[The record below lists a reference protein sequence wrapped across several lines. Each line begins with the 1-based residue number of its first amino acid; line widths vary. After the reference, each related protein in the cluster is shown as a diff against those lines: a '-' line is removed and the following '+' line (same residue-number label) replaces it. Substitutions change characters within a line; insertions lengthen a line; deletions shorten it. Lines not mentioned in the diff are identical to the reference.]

1 MWTVLKSIKCWERYQ
16 NETAQSLGVA
26 GLPVAWGTG
35 PKEYPALVCTYMP
48 PIQSG
53 QPPKL
58 VSAYVFRGDAETL
71 LKACGVETGAAVPVA
86 RPVPPMPQVTV
97 RHPDQPQ
104 QGDFNRWV
112 TAYLLAMTR
121 ELREVGAL
129 KATPFEQSLLES
141 LSLVDEVATEKKD
154 EIMAKL
160 DKIDK
165 AILDRL
171 GPQG

>member
-1 MWTVLKSIKCWERYQ
+1 MWTLLRTVKCWESYQ
-16 NETAQSLGVA
+16 KETATTLGVL
-26 GLPVAWGTG
+26 GLPISWGTG
-35 PKEYPALVCTYMP
+35 PTEYPALVCTYMP
-48 PIQSG
+48 PPQAG

-71 LKACGVETGAAVPVA
+71 LRACGTEPAKVPMAVPVPA
-86 RPVPPMPQVTV
+86 ATV

-112 TAYLLAMTR
+112 TAYLLAMAR

-129 KATPFEQSLLES
+129 KPAPFEQSLLEA

-154 EIMAKL
+154 AIMAQL
-160 DKIDK
+160 DKTDK

-171 GPQG
+171 GPQQ